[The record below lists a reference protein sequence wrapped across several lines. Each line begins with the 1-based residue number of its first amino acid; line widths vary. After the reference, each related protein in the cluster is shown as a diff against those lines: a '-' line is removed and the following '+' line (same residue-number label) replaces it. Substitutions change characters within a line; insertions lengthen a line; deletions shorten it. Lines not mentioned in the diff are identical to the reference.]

1 MADDL
6 HRYVDRVVDAS
17 MRAAQPAI
25 AATWRAVE
33 AAIESA
39 DDYEA
44 ADKAL
49 ARLEASSKARAARL
63 VPVLEGAIRN
73 GTSAGGASVSE

>member
-1 MADDL
+1 MADDI
-6 HRYVDRVVDAS
+6 HRYVDRVIDAS
-17 MRAAQPAI
+17 MQSAQPAI

-39 DDYEA
+39 DNYEA
-44 ADKAL
+44 AGKAL
-49 ARLEASSKARAARL
+49 ARLEQPGARRAALLRD
-63 VPVLEGAIRN
+63 VLEGAIRN